1 MPTMHTLSVSSPV
14 LGSPNLLQIHAA
26 LGLHEPPPTREHAL
40 TLRTHDGSP
49 LSAHWF
55 EPPGAARAVALL
67 APATGVPQ
75 RFYAPFAR
83 WLAERGYAVLTLD
96 YRGMGRSAAAGGSAA
111 SMRDWM
117 LADLPAA
124 LDAVLARAG
133 RDDGRD
139 VGCSGGQGAARL
151 PVLWVGHSLGGHA
164 LPLQPRLHE
173 VDAAIGVGAQLPS
186 FSRWPAG
193 MGRLGA
199 RFFFRSWLPLCVRA
213 FGRLP
218 GWALGGGLP
227 LPAPAALDWSRWGG
241 LPDYYRSE
249 PAMAERLQ
257 AHRLQGV
264 AQFWCIAD
272 DWVFGPEPAVRALQR
287 AFDAAPGRAELLRL
301 HPREVGARRLGHFG
315 VFRRDVGPRVWS
327 RWLDGIEAAVPRL
340 HPRQRT

>member
-1 MPTMHTLSVSSPV
+1 MHTVTRSA
-14 LGSPNLLQIHAA
+14 LGSPNLMQLHAA
-26 LGLHEPPPTREHAL
+26 LGLHEPPAPTAQAAQAAQSAPSEQAV
-40 TLRTHDGSP
+40 TLRTDDGSS

-96 YRGMGRSAAAGGSAA
+96 YRGMGRSGAAAGGATA

-133 RDDGRD
+133 RD
-139 VGCSGGQGAARL
+139 GGQGAARL

-193 MGRLGA
+193 LGRLGA
-199 RFFFRSWLPLCVRA
+199 RFFFRQWLPLCVRA

-264 AQFWCIAD
+264 AHFWCIAD

-315 VFRRDVGPRVWS
+315 VFRRRIGARVWP

-340 HPRQRT
+340 RPT